1 MQAKID
7 TGARRRKLPVSSKPV
22 WASVGDRRSGLKLGY
37 RKGTRGGVWVGKLV
51 ESGARVET
59 TLGQADD
66 DGVLPGDGLSY
77 IDAMQAAVAWAAK
90 QRVALV
96 ASANEEKRRVLT
108 VADAI
113 NSYVKTRIARD
124 ELRGQ
129 DARTRLAKHVL
140 GDARLS
146 AMPFERL
153 TARTL
158 TEWRAR
164 LPGMAPAGVNRL
176 LNDVR
181 AALNGAVAAH
191 WRDLPATIGKEIET
205 GLKALPNA
213 ETARQALLIDADIRR
228 IVEAAYAIDSD
239 LGALVLVLAATGA
252 RFGQAAKI
260 AIADF
265 QPDAARVMVPT
276 SAKGRGVKQ
285 RRRTAVPLG
294 QDAIDRLRPLTIGRK
309 GHEPL
314 LTRWLSRQIGPA
326 EWEHVGRAPWT
337 NASEMSRGWR
347 KALAAA
353 DLPRVEPYALR
364 HSSIVRGLRAGLP
377 PRIVAALHDT
387 SSAMIERHY
396 SAFILDLS
404 DELARRALVPLTSA
418 PIAPLSIVA

>member
-1 MQAKID
+1 
-7 TGARRRKLPVSSKPV
+7 
-22 WASVGDRRSGLKLGY
+22 
-37 RKGTRGGVWVGKLV
+37 
-51 ESGARVET
+51 
-59 TLGQADD
+59 
-66 DGVLPGDGLSY
+66 
-77 IDAMQAAVAWAAK
+77 
-90 QRVALV
+90 
-96 ASANEEKRRVLT
+96 
-108 VADAI
+108 
-113 NSYVKTRIARD
+113 
-124 ELRGQ
+124 
-129 DARTRLAKHVL
+129 
-140 GDARLS
+140 
-146 AMPFERL
+146 
-153 TARTL
+153 
-158 TEWRAR
+158 
-164 LPGMAPAGVNRL
+164 
-176 LNDVR
+176 
-181 AALNGAVAAH
+181 
-191 WRDLPATIGKEIET
+191 LPATIGKEIET

>member
-7 TGARRRKLPVSSKPV
+7 TAARRRKLPVSPKPV
-22 WASVGDRRSGLKLGY
+22 WTSIGDQRSGLKLGY

-51 ESGARVET
+51 ESGARVEA
-59 TLGQADD
+59 TLGRADD
-66 DGVLPGDGLSY
+66 DDLGAGLSY
-77 IDAMQAAVAWAAK
+77 VEAMQAAAAWAAK
-90 QRVALV
+90 ERVALIDN
-96 ASANEEKRRVLT
+96 ADEEKRRVLT

-113 NSYVKTRIARD
+113 NAYVKTRIARD

-129 DARTRLAKHVL
+129 DARTRLAKHVM

-153 TARTL
+153 TARAL

-181 AALNGAVAAH
+181 AALNAAVAAH

-228 IVEAAYAIDSD
+228 IVEAAYAVDSD

-353 DLPRVEPYALR
+353 GVPRVEPYALR

-418 PIAPLSIVA
+418 PIAPLSVVA

>member
-1 MQAKID
+1 
-7 TGARRRKLPVSSKPV
+7 
-22 WASVGDRRSGLKLGY
+22 
-37 RKGTRGGVWVGKLV
+37 LV

-228 IVEAAYAIDSD
+228 IVEAAYAMAPGANELVVGGDGCDNGDSGLQGLFDAD
-239 LGALVLVLAATGA
+239 LAVLNGNGSRPLATIASNSWGSGDETQPALLTNIEHAYLLKAAAEGVGMY
-252 RFGQAAKI
+252 FSSGDAAGTAEPAVDPY
-260 AIADF
+260 AIAVGGTSLGIGKTGNRLFETGWSKTLTGYFSDPVGVNAW
-265 QPDAARVMVPT
+265 QPLAYQADGGGASLLWSQPSYQRGIVP
-276 SAKGRGVKQ
+276 
-285 RRRTAVPLG
+285 
-294 QDAIDRLRPLTIGRK
+294 
-309 GHEPL
+309 
-314 LTRWLSRQIGPA
+314 
-326 EWEHVGRAPWT
+326 
-337 NASEMSRGWR
+337 
-347 KALAAA
+347 KALATAPSAGNRGGASLVRSVPDISA
-353 DLPRVEPYALR
+353 DADP
-364 HSSIVRGLRAGLP
+364 
-377 PRIVAALHDT
+377 DT
-387 SSAMIERHY
+387 GMMIELQLTDSTGAVTGY
-396 SAFILDLS
+396 APEEVEGFSAVV
-404 DELARRALVPLTSA
+404 ERRIALLTQ
-418 PIAPLSIVA
+418 L

>member
-1 MQAKID
+1 
-7 TGARRRKLPVSSKPV
+7 
-22 WASVGDRRSGLKLGY
+22 
-37 RKGTRGGVWVGKLV
+37 
-51 ESGARVET
+51 
-59 TLGQADD
+59 
-66 DGVLPGDGLSY
+66 
-77 IDAMQAAVAWAAK
+77 
-90 QRVALV
+90 
-96 ASANEEKRRVLT
+96 
-108 VADAI
+108 
-113 NSYVKTRIARD
+113 
-124 ELRGQ
+124 
-129 DARTRLAKHVL
+129 
-140 GDARLS
+140 
-146 AMPFERL
+146 MPFERL

>member
-1 MQAKID
+1 MQTKID
-7 TGARRRKLPVSSKPV
+7 TAARRRKLPGSTKPV
-22 WASVGDRRSGLKLGY
+22 WTSIGDQRSGLKLGY

-51 ESGARVET
+51 ESGARVEA
-59 TLGQADD
+59 TLGRAHDD
-66 DGVLPGDGLSY
+66 DSGAGLSY
-77 IDAMQAAVAWAAK
+77 VEAMQAAAAWAAK
-90 QRVALV
+90 ERMAMIDN
-96 ASANEEKRRVLT
+96 ADEEKRRVLT

-113 NSYVKTRIARD
+113 NAYVKTRIARD

-140 GDARLS
+140 GDDRLS

-153 TARTL
+153 TARAL

-418 PIAPLSIVA
+418 LIAPLSVVA